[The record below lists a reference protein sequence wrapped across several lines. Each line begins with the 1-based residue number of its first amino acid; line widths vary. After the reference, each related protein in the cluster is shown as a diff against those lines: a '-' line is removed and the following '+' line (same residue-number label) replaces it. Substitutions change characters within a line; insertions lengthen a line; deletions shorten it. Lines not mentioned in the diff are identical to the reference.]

1 VRRAIVA
8 GLIVLVVVL
17 GVLGLLAARP
27 KGTHVVHHGVPVYN
41 LFYPGSLQRVQPGP
55 GELLHLEHRRS
66 GQLVSSFVVQ
76 PLKLPAYKGNP
87 GGMLPILAEKELAA
101 LRRRIPGMEPVEE
114 GKARVN
120 NAAGYQLSFYASRKP
135 LVYGRLVLLPKP
147 GRHPRQAVRLLVL
160 GTRAGGNTKLT
171 DLGNAG
177 ELRSPYRTFKFG
189 TGIAP

>member
-8 GLIVLVVVL
+8 GLVLLVVVL

-27 KGTHVVHHGVPVYN
+27 KGTHVVHHGAPVYN
-41 LFYPGSLQRVQPGP
+41 LFHPASLRELKPGP
-55 GELLHLEHRRS
+55 GELLHLEHS
-66 GQLVSSFVVQ
+66 GGGRLISSFVVK
-76 PLKLPAYKGNP
+76 PFKLPAYKGNS
-87 GGMLPILAEKELAA
+87 GGILPILAGKELAE
-101 LRRRIPGMEPVEE
+101 LKRRIPGMEPVEE

-120 NAAGYQLSFYASRKP
+120 NAAGYQLSFYVSRDP